1 MARRRSGVTLLELM
15 VVIILIGVITGL
27 GLPKLAGAKEKANLR
42 AAKDQVVSQLA
53 TARAASIRRGLP
65 TRFHAENGAVWIS
78 VQNSAG
84 DPTFTPIGPRQ
95 EIAQMLGVTLDVS
108 ANADTIQFDGR
119 GFAKLA
125 GGSGKIRVVNGVS
138 QDSVCVTRLGAVLKG
153 GCL

>member
-15 VVIILIGVITGL
+15 VVIILIAAITTL
-27 GLPKLAGAKEKANLR
+27 GLPKLAGGKEKANVR
-42 AAKDQVVSQLA
+42 AAKDQVISQLA
-53 TARAASIRRGLP
+53 TARAASIRRGLA
-65 TRFHAENGAVWIS
+65 TRFHAENGAVWIT
-78 VQNSAG
+78 VQNAPA
-84 DPTFTPIGPRQ
+84 DPNFTQLGSRQ
-95 EIAQMLGVTLDVS
+95 ELGEMLGVTLNVS

-125 GGSGKIRVVNGVS
+125 GGSGKIRVANGVT